1 MSATG
6 AALAGLDQF
15 GLTDDGLGGHL
26 IAAVIDGDLDPRER
40 ALVRGLVRL
49 WRCGD
54 YAYFGL
60 SPSLALDAAA
70 AVTS

>member
-1 MSATG
+1 MN
-6 AALAGLDQF
+6 AAILADLGQGLSDE
-15 GLTDDGLGGHL
+15 DLGHHL
-26 IAAVIDGDLDPRER
+26 RETILDGDLDPKER

-54 YAYFGL
+54 YVYFGL
-60 SPSLALDAAA
+60 SPSRALDAAA